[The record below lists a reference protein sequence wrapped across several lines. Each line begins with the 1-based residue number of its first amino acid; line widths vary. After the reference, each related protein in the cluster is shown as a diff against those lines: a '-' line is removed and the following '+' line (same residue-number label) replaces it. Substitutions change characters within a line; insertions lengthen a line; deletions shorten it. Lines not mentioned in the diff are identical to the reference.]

1 MTALHDAGPGADL
14 AGGDPADSDLA
25 GAYRY
30 CRQLAA
36 EHGKS
41 YYLATRLLP
50 EQRRPAVHALYGF
63 ARTVDDLVDVEAGA
77 GRPAADC
84 LAELDRIESELL
96 AAVAG
101 APRTGT
107 RAVVLAVA
115 DTIGRYSIHLDHFT
129 DFLASMRM
137 DLPGA
142 PDYRAVYATMG
153 ELRGYMHG
161 SAAAIGL
168 QMLPVLGTVTAV
180 AEAEP
185 AAAALGEA
193 FQLTNFIRDVGED
206 LRRGR
211 VYLPADELSAFG
223 VDPDLLRDCQGAG
236 TSDPRIER
244 ALAHFVAVNRDYYR
258 RARPGLAML
267 EPRVRPGMTA
277 AFELYSAIL
286 GEVEDGGYRVLDRRA
301 VVAPRRRVALAAP
314 RLLGS
319 LVAAVR

>member
-1 MTALHDAGPGADL
+1 MTALHDAAPGAVPAVGDL
-14 AGGDPADSDLA
+14 AD
-25 GAYRY
+25 AYRY
-30 CRQLAA
+30 CRRLAA

-50 EQRRPAVHALYGF
+50 ERRRPAVHALYGF
-63 ARTVDDLVDVEAGA
+63 ARTVDDLVDVEATA

-84 LAELDRIESELL
+84 LAELDRVESELL

-101 APRTGT
+101 APRRGT
-107 RAVVLAVA
+107 RAAVLAVA
-115 DTIGRYSIHLDHFT
+115 DTIDRYSIELDHFT
-129 DFLASMRM
+129 AFLSSMRM

-142 PDYRAVYATMG
+142 PGYRAVYGTMD
-153 ELRGYMHG
+153 ELREYMHG
-161 SAAAIGL
+161 SAAAIGM
-168 QMLPVLGTVTAV
+168 QMLPVLGTVTTV

-223 VDPDLLRDCQGAG
+223 VDADLLRDCQRTGR
-236 TSDPRIER
+236 TDPRVER

-258 RARPGLAML
+258 RAEPGLAML
-267 EPRVRPGMTA
+267 DRRVRPGMTA
-277 AFELYSAIL
+277 AFELYAAIL

-301 VVAPRRRVALAAP
+301 VVPRRRRVALTAP
-314 RLLGS
+314 RLLGM
-319 LVAAVR
+319 LAATVR